1 MCSSDLNQKRLN
13 KGLTENSANSI
24 LIKVNQNGLISS
36 TKSVLESA
44 KANGFATIVSARS
57 GETEDSWLADLAVG
71 WQAEQ
76 IKVGSTHG
84 AERNSKWNRLL
95 QLCAIEKTRFANP
108 FQEI

>member
-1 MCSSDLNQKRLN
+1 MIAERCNVTLR
-13 KGLTENSANSI
+13 ENENLLPAF
-24 LIKVNQNGLISS
+24 
-36 TKSVLESA
+36 SVPD
-44 KANGFATIVSARS
+44 